1 MGWVWAWEKVKNQ
14 SCLQMKLWCSHGPEG
29 RMCQSSPPNS
39 YVPSWP
45 LLPTTQHSLR
55 QVFPMP
61 CFLTPSGSW
70 ELLGEFFR
78 ACSKTAAVVR
88 VAAGSDNIY
97 LWSYAKLAPI
107 PSYIR
112 HYILSVSAQWLS
124 CVWLFGTPQ
133 DCSQPGFSVHGILGG
148 FPFPSPGNLPDP
160 GTKPTS
166 LVSPALAGGFF
177 INMLLNAFDC
187 INKFLQLICIECSS

>member
-14 SCLQMKLWCSHGPEG
+14 SCLQMKLWCSRGPEG

-45 LLPTTQHSLR
+45 LLPTTHHSLC

-61 CFLTPSGSW
+61 SCFPTPSGSW
-70 ELLGEFFR
+70 DLLGEFFR
-78 ACSKTAAVVR
+78 ACSKMAAVVIM
-88 VAAGSDNIY
+88 AAGSDNIY
-97 LWSYAKLAPI
+97 LWSYVKLAPI

-124 CVWLFGTPQ
+124 RVWLFGTPQ
-133 DCSQPGFSVHGILGG
+133 DCSQSGFSVHGISQARILEWVHIS
-148 FPFPSPGNLPDP
+148 FSRESSWPRDQTHISC
-160 GTKPTS
+160 
-166 LVSPALAGGFF
+166 VS
-177 INMLLNAFDC
+177 C
-187 INKFLQLICIECSS
+187 IGRWILYQYAIKCIWMYK